1 MKRLPAVDGQKP
13 YTRLVV
19 QLIAILSIAIL
30 PLGLIS
36 VYQTSN
42 VLRES
47 RSLSATALLQ
57 RTQSMTSAER
67 ELIQSAIGAANAVSS
82 VATVLRA
89 NVETCNT
96 VLAAL
101 DQQNEQYIFV
111 GYVTEDGVLH
121 CSSSGQRGQLSKD
134 DIFADS
140 QANHAPRVETRPSE
154 VLNGRMVLSVSVPVI
169 DNGTYLGAVWIAIPY
184 AIANE
189 LLVAGND
196 QAVDLLVFDAKGQVL
211 ATQAFDDDRRMSL
224 PADMQLIDLVQ
235 GDARTFQ
242 HMNRAGVERD
252 FAVVP
257 IVEGIVYGLGS
268 WEPQRSGALL
278 GSSSTIA
285 LYFPLL
291 MWAVA
296 MVVAYFGINR
306 LVVRHIYRLRNWM
319 RMYSAGRIDFTDA
332 RLDNPPEELEVVA
345 EAFRR
350 MTRRLSEHEH
360 RREEDLAEKTVLLK
374 EVHHRVK
381 NNLQLISSIMNM
393 QIRKSRTPEARLLLR
408 RVQDRVMALAA
419 IHRTLYT
426 ARSLSVVQANDLL
439 ESIVSQL
446 VKAGGMEDGDR
457 HISVSTNICPAEIT
471 PDQAVPLCLLAT
483 EAAMNAV
490 KYAGPAG
497 GKPAWMQM
505 VLHDQGDRV
514 YCLSVVNSRDESAE
528 PVEDASPSGL
538 GSQLIDSFVMQL
550 DGTLE
555 INDLPDRYELHVTF
569 TAHDADTFVEQVDY

>member
-1 MKRLPAVDGQKP
+1 MIRLPWANGP
-13 YTRLVV
+13 RPHIRLVV
-19 QLIAILSIAIL
+19 QLIAILSIAML

-42 VLRES
+42 VLRET

-67 ELIQSAIGAANAVSS
+67 ELIQSAIGAAK
-82 VATVLRA
+82 ATASAASVLRA
-89 NVETCNT
+89 SADTCDR
-96 VLAAL
+96 VLAKL
-101 DQQNEQYIFV
+101 VEQDEHYIFA
-111 GYVTEDGVLH
+111 GYVTETGELR
-121 CSSSGQRGQLSKD
+121 CSSTGERHQLAEG
-134 DIFADS
+134 DIFANN
-140 QANHAPRVETRPSE
+140 QANRTPQVETRSSQ
-154 VLNGRMVLSVSVPVI
+154 VLNGRVVLSVSVPVI
-169 DNGTYLGAVWIAIPY
+169 DEGSYLGAVWIAIPY
-184 AIANE
+184 TIANQ
-189 LLVAGND
+189 LLTGD
-196 QAVDLLVFDAKGQVL
+196 DHAVDLLVFDAKGQVL
-211 ATQAFDDDRRMSL
+211 ASESFDDNRRIAL
-224 PADMQLIDLVQ
+224 PADIQLIDLVS

-242 HMNRAGVERD
+242 HKNRAGVERD

-268 WEPQRSGALL
+268 WELQHSGAQL
-278 GSSSTIA
+278 GSTSTIA

-296 MVVAYFGINR
+296 MVVAYFGVNR

-319 RMYSAGRIDFTDA
+319 RMYSAGQIDFSDA
-332 RLDNPPEELEVVA
+332 SLDNPPEELEVVA
-345 EAFRR
+345 QAFRN
-350 MTRRLSEHEH
+350 MACKLSEHV
-360 RREEDLAEKTVLLK
+360 RLREEDLAEKTILLK

-393 QIRKSRTPEARLLLR
+393 QIRKSGSLEARILLR

-426 ARSLSVVQANDLL
+426 ARTLAVVPANHLL
-439 ESIVSQL
+439 EAIVSQL
-446 VKAGGMEDGDR
+446 VKVGGMEDGDR
-457 HISVSTNICPAEIT
+457 HISVSTHICPAEIT

-505 VLHDQGDRV
+505 VLRDQGERV
-514 YCLSVVNSRDESAE
+514 YCLSVVNSRDETAE
-528 PVEDASPSGL
+528 FTDDGTTSGL
-538 GSQLIDSFVMQL
+538 GSQLIESFVMQL
-550 DGTLE
+550 DGKLE
-555 INDLPDRYELHVTF
+555 VNDSPDRYEVHITF
-569 TAHDADTFVEQVDY
+569 KAHDADTYAEQVDF